1 MRVLITGGMGFIG
14 RHLSQAAIT
23 AGAEVTVLDD
33 ASSPAGAGSP
43 PLHSDIRTISGSVLD
58 RDVVARAVT
67 GADLVFHLAAIVGV
81 HRVLE
86 DPLLTLAVNT
96 DGASNVLHAAAAA
109 GAKVVYTSSSE
120 VYGAGDGRPFSE
132 DDVLHLGPAHIS
144 RWSYAVSKL
153 HGEMLGLALAQQ
165 LGLRFVAAR
174 MFNVVGPGQ
183 RADQGMVLPRF
194 VEAALA
200 GQPLTLDAPGTQQRS
215 LLHVT
220 DAAALLWKLGQRA
233 GQQPVI
239 VNVGS
244 PHIVTMRELADQ
256 VVRACHSASPIVLT
270 NAQERLPAGFAPV
283 NVRVP
288 DLSRLQSLVGPLALQ
303 SLQAIVADTVAAYGP
318 DPRPGTT
325 QSPPK
330 A

>member
-14 RHLSQAAIT
+14 RHLSQAAID
-23 AGAEVTVLDD
+23 AGADVTVLDD

-43 PLHSDIRTISGSVLD
+43 PLHPAVRTVTGSVLD
-58 RDVVARAVT
+58 HAVVSRAIQ
-67 GADLVFHLAAIVGV
+67 GMDLVFHLAAVVGV
-81 HRVLE
+81 QRVLQ

-96 DGASNVLHAAAAA
+96 DGAGVVLHTAAAA

-132 DDVLHLGPAHIS
+132 DDVLHLGPAHVS

-165 LGLRFVAAR
+165 QGLRFVAAR

-200 GQPLTLDAPGTQQRS
+200 GEPLTLDAPGTQQRS
-215 LLHVT
+215 LLHVA
-220 DAAALLWKLGQRA
+220 DAAGLLWKLGLRS
-233 GQQPVI
+233 GHDPVI

-244 PHIVTMRELADQ
+244 PHIVTMRDLADQ
-256 VVRACHSASPIVLT
+256 VVQACQSTSPIVLT

-288 DLSRLQSLVGPLALQ
+288 DLARLQALVGPLALR
-303 SLQAIVADTVAAYGP
+303 SLQTIVADTVAAYEP
-318 DPRPGTT
+318 VAKPVSAAVND
-325 QSPPK
+325 
-330 A
+330 